1 MTICAQC
8 RRENPPDASFCSRCG
23 AALVHNATA
32 SETRK
37 VVTVLFTDL
46 VGSTS
51 LGERLDPE
59 TVRRV
64 LSRYFDAMEHAI
76 EQHGGTVEKFIG
88 DAIMAVFGL
97 PTLHEDDALRAVRAA
112 IEMRTTL
119 AQLNEEL
126 EREDGLRIETRTGV
140 NTGEVIAGDA
150 ATAQKL
156 ATGDAVNVAA
166 RLEQAAGPG
175 EILIGTETHRLVAD
189 AVEAEL
195 LEPLTL
201 AGKAKAVTVWRIT
214 GLREDMPAFT
224 REIAAPFVGRQAELT
239 TLRSV
244 FDKATSERTC
254 ELATIVGP
262 PGIGK
267 SRLARELIAAVSQEA
282 TVAVGRCLAYG
293 ESITY
298 APLVEITRQIGGDA
312 DGRTALLAR
321 EPDAA
326 AISQRLAVALGTS
339 DERASPEEI
348 AWAFRKLFEAVGRE
362 KPVLLVVDDIH
373 WAEPTLLDLLEY
385 VVSFASDSP
394 ILLLCLARPD
404 LFDARPS
411 WAAPRQNAT
420 LISLEPLNDDET
432 QGLIARLERER
443 ELSDIARDRIVA
455 AAEGNPLFVEHIVAL
470 QAEAPDEELVVP
482 PTIQALLAA
491 RIDRLDPEERDVL
504 ARAAVEG
511 RLFHRGAVAELLP
524 AESSGRLGAHLL
536 SLVRKEFLRPDRAL
550 FPADDGFRFSHVLIR
565 DAAYDSMA
573 KQLRAELHERY
584 ARWFEQRLAER
595 VEDYL
600 EIVGFHLEQAW
611 RYRSELGAADQE
623 QRALAHEAG
632 HQLWAAAR
640 KASVRME
647 FPSAV
652 GLFDRA
658 TALLSDEQ
666 SGELLQEYGAA
677 LNRNGDFDGAR
688 VIVERAIGQARK
700 AGNRRA
706 ELLARLDTFWIRP
719 DAPGQMRYGQIRREV
734 RELIPALERLD
745 DDLALTKAWQLVA
758 LGDRALGAYANAE
771 EDLKLALQHAR
782 RCGDPLEETEVRV
795 SLMQTLYEGP
805 LAVDEVIR
813 RCEHELQDARGDWM
827 VTGGALACSG
837 GLYAM
842 LGNFDRARE
851 LVDRALRV
859 VEEFKVL
866 NVFPTFERRDVEM
879 LAGNFVGTEEWL
891 RIETKRLGPL
901 QEWWGLGFALQ
912 ASLAGVLCEREHF
925 EQAERLTEVLPVGAA
940 DWVAPHVL
948 WRGARARALAR
959 LARPDEA
966 IALATEAVAMAEP
979 TDGLNLRAGAFL
991 DHADVL
997 GACGRDEDAARSAAT
1012 ALGLYER
1019 KGNLVMAE
1027 RARLFAT
1034 SVTA

>member
-1 MTICAQC
+1 MTICPHC
-8 RRENPPDASFCSRCG
+8 GRENPPDARFCSGCG
-23 AALVHNATA
+23 AALASEGTA
-32 SETRK
+32 GETRK

-51 LGERLDPE
+51 LGDRIDPE

-64 LSRYFDAMEHAI
+64 MSRYFDTMQTAI
-76 EQHGGTVEKFIG
+76 EHHGGTVEKFIG

-112 IEMRTTL
+112 VEMRTTL
-119 AQLNEEL
+119 ALLNEEL
-126 EREDGLRIETRTGV
+126 ERDHGLRIETRTGV
-140 NTGEVIAGDA
+140 NTGEVIAGDTSA
-150 ATAQKL
+150 AQKL

-166 RLEQAAGPG
+166 RLEQAAGAG
-175 EILIGTETHRLVAD
+175 EILIGAETHRLVAD
-189 AVEAEL
+189 AVDTEA
-195 LEPLTL
+195 LEPLAL
-201 AGKAKAVTVWRIT
+201 AGKSEAVAAWRIT
-214 GLREDMPAFT
+214 DLREDVPAFT
-224 REIAAPFVGRQAELT
+224 SPIAAPFVGRQAELA
-239 TLRSV
+239 TLRGV
-244 FDKATSERTC
+244 FDKAVSGRTC

-267 SRLARELIAAVSQEA
+267 SRLARELIAAVTPEA
-282 TVAVGRCLAYG
+282 NVAVGRCLAYG

-298 APLVEITRQIGGDA
+298 APLTEIARQIAGD
-312 DGRTALLAR
+312 DQGLTELLAG
-321 EPDAA
+321 EPEAA

-348 AWAFRKLFEAVGRE
+348 AWAFRKLCEAVGRKE
-362 KPVLLVVDDIH
+362 PLLLVVDDIH

-385 VVSFASDSP
+385 VVSFASDSR
-394 ILLLCLARPD
+394 IVLLCLARPD
-404 LFDARPS
+404 LFDTRPS
-411 WAAPRQNAT
+411 WAAPRLNAT

-432 QGLIARLERER
+432 QGLIGRLERER
-443 ELSDIARDRIVA
+443 ELSDVTRDRIVA

-470 QAEAPDEELVVP
+470 QAEAQDEELVVP
-482 PTIQALLAA
+482 ATIQALLAA
-491 RIDRLDPEERDVL
+491 RIDRLDPEEREVL

-511 RLFHRGAVAELLP
+511 RLFHRGAVAEFLP
-524 AESSGRLGAHLL
+524 AETSGRLGAHLL

-550 FPADDGFRFSHVLIR
+550 FPGDDGFRFSHVLIR
-565 DAAYDSMA
+565 DAAYNSMA

-611 RYRSELGAADQE
+611 RYRTELGRADD
-623 QRALAHEAG
+623 ALAHEAG
-632 HQLWAAAR
+632 ERLWAAAR
-640 KASVRME
+640 NASVRME

-652 GLFDRA
+652 GLFARA

-677 LNRNGDFDGAR
+677 LNRNGDADGAR

-719 DAPGQMRYGQIRREV
+719 DAPGQMQYGQIRREV
-734 RELIPALERLD
+734 MELIPALERLD

-758 LGDRALGAYANAE
+758 LGDDALGAYANAE
-771 EDLKLALQHAR
+771 EDLKLALLHAR
-782 RCGDPLEETEVRV
+782 RCGDRLEETEVRV
-795 SLMQTLYEGP
+795 SLMRALYDGP

-827 VTGGALACSG
+827 VTGGALAYSG

-851 LVDRALRV
+851 LVDHALAV

-866 NVFPTFERRDVEM
+866 NVYPTFERRDVEM
-879 LAGNFVGTEEWL
+879 LAGNFVGTEKWL
-891 RIETKRLGPL
+891 RIETKRLGRL
-901 QEWWGLGFALQ
+901 QKWWGLGFVLQ
-912 ASLAGVLCEREHF
+912 ASLAGVLCEQERF
-925 EQAERLTEVLPVGAA
+925 EEAERLTEVLPVGAA

-948 WRGARARALAR
+948 WRGARGRALAR

-991 DHADVL
+991 DQADVL
-997 GACGRDEDAARSAAT
+997 GACGRDDDAARSAA
-1012 ALGLYER
+1012 AAVELYER

-1027 RARLFAT
+1027 RARLFAA